1 MSTDL
6 GELIVRV
13 RAAVAEARTSR
24 EINREVRATAA
35 ALSGDFIGDGE
46 AGSSRLGERAR
57 RQNVMREVNERIAR
71 LRWAQSDGE
80 QIGYVCECSLP
91 DCTETIELSWQ
102 TYEAVRSVSVRFV
115 LLPGHERHDV
125 ERIVEQGSG
134 VLIVDNIGEAAELAQ
149 VADPRS
155 THREGPGASRASKTR
170 GGRG

>member
-80 QIGYVCECSLP
+80 QIGYVCECSLV
-91 DCTETIELSWQ
+91 DCAETVALDVDA
-102 TYEAVRSVSVRFV
+102 YEAVRASPLRFI
-115 LLPGHERHDV
+115 LRPGHECSEV
-125 ERIVEQGSG
+125 ERIIERRLGYSIVE
-134 VLIVDNIGEAAELAQ
+134 NIGEAVEIARGFDL
-149 VADPRS
+149 
-155 THREGPGASRASKTR
+155 RATA
-170 GGRG
+170 